1 VDGFIFLLGTATG
14 LMHSLSRLNRGG
26 TQVFIY
32 LFRDES
38 GCNTFAYS
46 TDVTGRNIP
55 QPTPAAKW
63 SFVAALADRDIEN
76 FEDVR
81 RRLRQHGYYVF
92 QR

>member
-1 VDGFIFLLGTATG
+1 MNGFLVLIGTTIG
-14 LMHSLSRLNRGG
+14 LMHFFSRLIGG
-26 TQVFIY
+26 RHVFVY

-55 QPTPAAKW
+55 TATTGTKW

-81 RRLRQHGYYVF
+81 RRLRQQGYYVF
-92 QR
+92 KK

>member
-1 VDGFIFLLGTATG
+1 MYF
-14 LMHSLSRLNRGG
+14 LSRFNRGA
-26 TQVFIY
+26 THVFVY

-55 QPTPAAKW
+55 QPTMRTKW

-81 RRLRQHGYYVF
+81 HRLRQQGYYVF

>member
-1 VDGFIFLLGTATG
+1 
-14 LMHSLSRLNRGG
+14 
-26 TQVFIY
+26 VFVY

-55 QPTPAAKW
+55 AATTGAKW

-81 RRLRQHGYYVF
+81 RRLRQLGYYVF
-92 QR
+92 KK

>member
-1 VDGFIFLLGTATG
+1 
-14 LMHSLSRLNRGG
+14 
-26 TQVFIY
+26 VFVY

-38 GCNTFAYS
+38 GGNTFAYS

-55 QPTPAAKW
+55 QSTARTKW

-81 RRLRQHGYYVF
+81 RRLRQQGYYVF
-92 QR
+92 HR